1 VLAECGDSGATL
13 ALSVRNRFSA
23 DDVVEGEEPMRSFT
37 YGASSMRGTLPISA
51 RRFAGAAAML
61 TTPLL
66 PDDYLGYLNPL
77 WSCREPRGVVVG
89 VLPETAE
96 AATIW
101 LRTPARW
108 PAHTPGQYVR
118 VGVDVDGIRHWRTYS
133 LTSLPNRR
141 DGRIAITVKAIANG
155 VVSNQLV
162 RRTRPGDLVRLA
174 PPTGE
179 FTLPGRLPQR
189 ILFVTAG
196 SGITPVAGMLR
207 DLAERRALR
216 NVVHVHLAPSRDD
229 AIFGDEL
236 RRLAHR
242 QGSLRYGLHEHCD
255 DTHGTFTVH
264 RLNEVVLDLP
274 KRDTWACGPAGL
286 LDALSEHWKSALN
299 RPDQLNIERFRPVVA
314 TSTGQGGTVRF
325 TVSDREVDA
334 DGATPILVA
343 GEEAGA
349 LLPSGCRMGIC
360 NTCVGR
366 LTSGAVRDLRTGDIE
381 RAEGQMVRTCC
392 SAAAGA
398 VEIEL

>member
-1 VLAECGDSGATL
+1 MGVI
-13 ALSVRNRFSA
+13 
-23 DDVVEGEEPMRSFT
+23 
-37 YGASSMRGTLPISA
+37 LPISA
-51 RRFAGAAAML
+51 RRFVAAAAAL

-77 WSCREPRGVVVG
+77 WSRREPRGVVDG
-89 VLPETAE
+89 VLPETAD
-96 AATIW
+96 AATVW
-101 LRTPARW
+101 LKTPADW

-118 VGVDVDGIRHWRTYS
+118 VGVDVDGVRHWRTYS

-141 DGRIAITVKAIANG
+141 DGRIAITVRAIADG
-155 VVSNQLV
+155 IVSNHLV
-162 RRTRPGDLVRLA
+162 RRTDRGDVVRLA

-179 FTLPGRLPQR
+179 FTLPVTLPRR

-196 SGITPVAGMLR
+196 SGITPVAAMLR

-242 QGSLRYGLHEHCD
+242 EGSLRYRLHEHYD
-255 DTHGTFTVH
+255 DKHGTFIVH
-264 RLNEVVLDLP
+264 RLNALVGDLP
-274 KRDTWACGPAGL
+274 RRDTWACGPPGL
-286 LDALSEHWKSALN
+286 LDALSEHWVSTLN

-314 TSTGQGGTVRF
+314 TSIGEGGTVRF
-325 TVSDREVDA
+325 TVSRREADA

-366 LTSGAVRDLRTGDIE
+366 LVSGAVRDLRTGDIQ
-381 RAEGQMVRTCC
+381 RAEGQLVRTCC
-392 SAAAGA
+392 SAAAGS

>member
-1 VLAECGDSGATL
+1 
-13 ALSVRNRFSA
+13 
-23 DDVVEGEEPMRSFT
+23 MRV
-37 YGASSMRGTLPISA
+37 TLPISP
-51 RRFAGAAAML
+51 RRFVAAAATL

-66 PDDYLGYLNPL
+66 PDDYLGYVNPL
-77 WSCREPRGVVVG
+77 WSRREPRGVVDG
-89 VLPETAE
+89 VLPETGD

-101 LRTPARW
+101 LRTPAGW

-118 VGVDVDGIRHWRTYS
+118 VGVDVDGVRHWRTYS

-162 RRTRPGDLVRLA
+162 RRTRPGDVVRLA

-179 FTLPGRLPQR
+179 FTLPVTLPQR

-216 NVVHVHLAPSRDD
+216 NVVHVHLARSRDD
-229 AIFGDEL
+229 AIYGDEL

-242 QGSLRYGLHEHCD
+242 QGSLRYRLHEHYD
-255 DTHGTFTVH
+255 DTHGTFSVR
-264 RLNEVVLDLP
+264 RLNEIVRDLP
-274 KRDTWACGPAGL
+274 RRDTWACGPAGL
-286 LDALSEHWKSALN
+286 LDALSEHWISALN
-299 RPDQLNIERFRPVVA
+299 RPDLLNIERFRPVVG
-314 TSTGQGGTVRF
+314 TTTGEGGTVRF
-325 TVSDREVDA
+325 TVSGREVDA

-366 LTSGAVRDLRTGDIE
+366 LASGAVRDLRTGEIQ
-381 RAEGQMVRTCC
+381 RAEGQLVRTCC

>member
-1 VLAECGDSGATL
+1 
-13 ALSVRNRFSA
+13 
-23 DDVVEGEEPMRSFT
+23 MRV
-37 YGASSMRGTLPISA
+37 TLPIST
-51 RRFAGAAAML
+51 RHFVGAAATL

-66 PDDYLGYLNPL
+66 PDDYLGYLNPR
-77 WSCREPRGVVVG
+77 WSRREPRGVVDG
-89 VLPETAE
+89 VLPETADT
-96 AATIW
+96 ATIW
-101 LRTPARW
+101 LRTSAGW

-118 VGVDVDGIRHWRTYS
+118 VGVDVDGVRYWRTYS

-141 DGRIAITVKAIANG
+141 DGRIAITVKAVANG
-155 VVSNQLV
+155 IVSTQLV
-162 RRTRPGDLVRLA
+162 RRTRRGDVVRLA

-179 FTLPGRLPQR
+179 FTLPDRLPRR

-196 SGITPVAGMLR
+196 SGVTPVAGMLR
-207 DLAERRALR
+207 DLAERRALN
-216 NVVHVHLAPSRDD
+216 NVVHVYLARSRGD

-236 RRLAHR
+236 RRLARR
-242 QGSLRYGLHEHCD
+242 QGSLHYRLHEHYD
-255 DTHGTFTVH
+255 DTHGAFTV
-264 RLNEVVLDLP
+264 RGLNEVVSDVA

-286 LDALSEHWKSALN
+286 LDALGEHWRSALN
-299 RPDQLNIERFRPVVA
+299 RSDQLNIERFRPVVA
-314 TSTGQGGTVRF
+314 ATTGEGGTVRF
-325 TVSDREVDA
+325 TVSDRELDA

-381 RAEGQMVRTCC
+381 LAEGQMVRTCC

>member
-1 VLAECGDSGATL
+1 
-13 ALSVRNRFSA
+13 
-23 DDVVEGEEPMRSFT
+23 MR
-37 YGASSMRGTLPISA
+37 ATLPISP
-51 RRFAGAAAML
+51 RRFAAAAAML

-77 WSCREPRGVVVG
+77 WARREPRGVVDG
-89 VLPETAE
+89 VLPETAD

-101 LRTPARW
+101 LRVPTGW
-108 PAHTPGQYVR
+108 PAHAPGQYVR
-118 VGVDVDGIRHWRTYS
+118 VGVDVDGVRHWRTYS

-141 DGRIAITVKAIANG
+141 DRRIAITVRAIAHG
-155 VVSNQLV
+155 IVSNHLV
-162 RRTRPGDLVRLA
+162 RRTDRGDVVRLA

-179 FTLPGRLPQR
+179 FTLPVPLPRR

-196 SGITPVAGMLR
+196 SGITPVVAMLR

-216 NVVHVHLAPSRDD
+216 NVVHVHLAPRRDD

-242 QGSLRYGLHEHCD
+242 QGSLRYRLHEHHD
-255 DTHGTFTVH
+255 DRHGAFTMR
-264 RLNEVVLDLP
+264 RLDALVRDLP
-274 KRDTWACGPAGL
+274 RRDTWACGPPGL
-286 LDALSEHWKSALN
+286 LDALSKHWISALN

-314 TSTGQGGTVRF
+314 ATIGEGGTVRF
-325 TVSDREVDA
+325 TVSRREADA

-366 LTSGAVRDLRTGDIE
+366 LVSGAVRDLRTGEIQ
-381 RAEGQMVRTCC
+381 RADGQLVRTCC

>member
-1 VLAECGDSGATL
+1 MGVTI
-13 ALSVRNRFSA
+13 
-23 DDVVEGEEPMRSFT
+23 
-37 YGASSMRGTLPISA
+37 PISP
-51 RRFAGAAAML
+51 RRFVGVAATL

-77 WSCREPRGVVVG
+77 WSRREPRGVVDG
-89 VLPETAE
+89 VLPETAD

-101 LRTPARW
+101 LRTPAGW

-118 VGVDVDGIRHWRTYS
+118 LGVDVDGVRHWRTYS
-133 LTSLPNRR
+133 LTSLPKRR
-141 DGRIAITVKAIANG
+141 DGRIAITVRTIANG
-155 VVSNQLV
+155 IVSNQLV
-162 RRTRPGDLVRLA
+162 RRSRSGDVVRLA
-174 PPTGE
+174 PPAGE
-179 FTLPGRLPQR
+179 FTLPVALPRR

-216 NVVHVHLAPSRDD
+216 NVVHVHLAPSRED

-242 QGSLRYGLHEHCD
+242 QGSLRYRLHEHFD
-255 DTHGTFTVH
+255 DKHGTFTVR
-264 RLNEVVLDLP
+264 RLSELVRDLP
-274 KRDTWACGPAGL
+274 RRDTWACGPAGL
-286 LDALSEHWKSALN
+286 LDALSEHWISALN
-299 RPDQLNIERFRPVVA
+299 RPDLLNVERFRPVVA
-314 TSTGQGGTVRF
+314 AAIGEGGTVRF
-325 TVSDREVDA
+325 TVSGREVDA

-343 GEEAGA
+343 GEQAGA

-366 LTSGAVRDLRTGDIE
+366 LVSGAVCDLRTGDIQ
-381 RAEGQMVRTCC
+381 RAEGQLVRTCC

>member
-1 VLAECGDSGATL
+1 MWSCA
-13 ALSVRNRFSA
+13 
-23 DDVVEGEEPMRSFT
+23 
-37 YGASSMRGTLPISA
+37 YGASSMRVTLPISP
-51 RRFAGAAAML
+51 RRFADLAATL

-66 PDDYLGYLNPL
+66 PDDYLGYVNPL
-77 WSCREPRGVVVG
+77 WSRREPRGVVDG
-89 VLPETAE
+89 VLPETAD

-101 LRTPARW
+101 LRTSVGW
-108 PAHTPGQYVR
+108 PAHAPGQYVR
-118 VGVDVDGIRHWRTYS
+118 VGVDVDGVRHWRTYS

-162 RRTRPGDLVRLA
+162 RRTRPGDIVRLA
-174 PPTGE
+174 PPAGQ
-179 FTLPGRLPQR
+179 FTLPDRLPQR

-207 DLAERRALR
+207 KLAERRALR

-236 RRLAHR
+236 RRLARH
-242 QGSLRYGLHEHCD
+242 QGSLRYRLHEHWD
-255 DTHGTFTVH
+255 DTHRTFTVR
-264 RLNEVVLDLP
+264 RLNELVRDLP
-274 KRDTWACGPAGL
+274 RRDTWACGPAGL
-286 LDALSEHWKSALN
+286 LDALSEHWMSALN

-314 TSTGQGGTVRF
+314 TTAGEGGTVRF
-325 TVSDREVDA
+325 TVSGREVDA
-334 DGATPILVA
+334 DGTTPILVA

-360 NTCVGR
+360 NSCAGR
-366 LTSGAVRDLRTGDIE
+366 LTSGAVRDLRTGELE
-381 RAEGQMVRTCC
+381 RAEGQMIRTCC